1 MGAATRLERIAE
13 RQRNPKWRNAPVR
26 IEMSECINCDACL
39 RHCPP
44 QFGAIFNHGPD
55 VVIVP
60 ELCSGCD
67 KCLPACPVNCIYP
80 FPSGRR
86 PARPPSGGAC
96 PSPTTTPMS
105 EEDLS
110 EQRGDGMT
118 TSLLSG
124 AEPWSYDAGPIGAL
138 CLHGFTGHPGSMRP
152 VAEAFAAAG
161 LSVELPRLPGHG
173 TTVEE
178 MMLTGWPDW
187 SAEAEAVLG
196 RLASRCD
203 KVVVAGLSMGGS
215 LTAWLGTRHPELAGL
230 VLINAVVQP
239 QPNEVLDMV
248 RGMVAEGTTS
258 IPGIGSDIAMP
269 GVKETAY
276 ESTPLVPLLSL
287 MDALSLLQDELD
299 RITMP
304 GAGRQQP
311 PGPRGRAVEQR
322 PHRRLRDGDGRAT
335 QPGEQLPRG
344 HPRLRRPARL
354 RADGGLREG
363 RDGGRVNPLPS
374 AVAVSVTPC

>member
-1 MGAATRLERIAE
+1 M
-13 RQRNPKWRNAPVR
+13 
-26 IEMSECINCDACL
+26 
-39 RHCPP
+39 
-44 QFGAIFNHGPD
+44 
-55 VVIVP
+55 
-60 ELCSGCD
+60 
-67 KCLPACPVNCIYP
+67 
-80 FPSGRR
+80 
-86 PARPPSGGAC
+86 
-96 PSPTTTPMS
+96 
-105 EEDLS
+105 
-110 EQRGDGMT
+110 
-118 TSLLSG
+118 
-124 AEPWSYDAGPIGAL
+124 
-138 CLHGFTGHPGSMRP
+138 
-152 VAEAFAAAG
+152 
-161 LSVELPRLPGHG
+161 
-173 TTVEE
+173 
-178 MMLTGWPDW
+178 
-187 SAEAEAVLG
+187 G

-304 GAGRQQP
+304 VLVATQP
-311 PGPRGRAVEQR
+311 PGPRRRAVEQR
-322 PHRRLRDGDGRAT
+322 PPRRLRDGDGRAT

-344 HPRLRRPARL
+344 HPRLRRAARL
-354 RADGGLREG
+354 RAGGGLREG
-363 RDGGRVNPLPS
+363 RDGGRVNPLPG

>member
-1 MGAATRLERIAE
+1 
-13 RQRNPKWRNAPVR
+13 
-26 IEMSECINCDACL
+26 
-39 RHCPP
+39 
-44 QFGAIFNHGPD
+44 
-55 VVIVP
+55 
-60 ELCSGCD
+60 
-67 KCLPACPVNCIYP
+67 
-80 FPSGRR
+80 
-86 PARPPSGGAC
+86 
-96 PSPTTTPMS
+96 MS
-105 EEDLS
+105 EEDLR

-118 TSLLSG
+118 ASLLPG
-124 AEPWSYDAGPIGAL
+124 AEPWSHDAGPVGAL
-138 CLHGFTGHPGSMRP
+138 CLHGFTGNPGAMRP

-173 TTVEE
+173 TTVED

-187 SAEAEAVLG
+187 SAEAEAALG

-269 GVKETAY
+269 GMKETAY

-304 GAGRQQP
+304 VLVASSPQDHVVEPSNSDHIAASVTGTVERLSLESSYHVATLDFD
-311 PGPRGRAVEQR
+311 GPLVCERAV
-322 PHRRLRDGDGRAT
+322 AFAKAVT
-335 QPGEQLPRG
+335 
-344 HPRLRRPARL
+344 
-354 RADGGLREG
+354 AD
-363 RDGGRVNPLPS
+363 
-374 AVAVSVTPC
+374 A